1 MAHKVDY
8 ELYEKVKTLGDD
20 WNSPTVEVHHYKTF
34 PLENTD
40 DLQVLEING
49 ATKIEAKHSTV
60 KFHIKLICPQPITDN
75 TEFNNSTLPTID
87 IYGNDSQS
95 TIKLNANDDQ
105 MKVLNNKSDNPS
117 SLEKNF

>member
-49 ATKIEAKHSTV
+49 ATKIESKILQDQSAPALSWMH
-60 KFHIKLICPQPITDN
+60 FADN
-75 TEFNNSTLPTID
+75 VAINF
-87 IYGNDSQS
+87 
-95 TIKLNANDDQ
+95 
-105 MKVLNNKSDNPS
+105 KS
-117 SLEKNF
+117 